1 MDAWLPEIEQ
11 QLSRMTDGLRWPLT
25 TLTGLL
31 LAFLVVGLVLWLRGR
46 RARDRT
52 RFAQHRRAEAEA
64 QWMEAE
70 ARIAQARRNLGE
82 HRVWTEA
89 PQLLTAEERQ
99 QLEADPEQ
107 RSLR

>member
-1 MDAWLPEIEQ
+1 MDSWLPEIEQ
-11 QLSRMTDGLRWPLT
+11 QLTRLTDGLRWPLT
-25 TLTGLL
+25 TLSGLL
-31 LAFLVVGLVLWLRGR
+31 LISLIVGLGLWLRGR

-52 RFAQHRRAEAEA
+52 LFAQHRRAEAEA
-64 QWMEAE
+64 QLMEAE

-99 QLEADPEQ
+99 QLEAHQEH
-107 RSLR
+107 RSFQ